1 MAWTSGYY
9 LCSFSVTDYDNTTT
23 GFSLRLPGATAIA
36 DAVAYVT
43 AFADLLKAACNAKV
57 SKAVISQTSIPDG
70 TLTLFD
76 AAGDASDTERKGVIK
91 LESEANA
98 LGDTKFSFFEIPCF
112 NATELDDQVPAEY
125 VCQNDGKDVN
135 MNTANTDVAGIFGL
149 LAPAVPG
156 AAQVQA
162 CNINR
167 AIFTDVISGRKKH
180 RGDTGQD
187 ESIRAG

>member
-36 DAVAYVT
+36 DAVAFVT
-43 AFADLLKAACNAKV
+43 GFADLLKAACNAKV
-57 SKAVISQTSIPDG
+57 AKAVISQTSIPDG
-70 TLTLFD
+70 TVTLVET
-76 AAGDASDTERKGVIK
+76 ASDASDIQRKGVIK
-91 LESEANA
+91 LAAEANA
-98 LGDTKFSFFEIPCF
+98 LGDVKYSFFEIPCF
-112 NATELDDQVPAEY
+112 NATELDEQVPGEF

-149 LAPAVPG
+149 LAPAVP
-156 AAQVQA
+156 AAATVQA

-167 AIFTDVISGRKKH
+167 AIFTDVEYGRKKH
-180 RGDTGQD
+180 RGDTALDQ
-187 ESIRAG
+187 SIRAG